1 MNLKINK
8 TDPPLVN
15 LNDEKEPAEEDEKE
29 EEVEEHE
36 EEEMPQ
42 DDEEPETH
50 DENDVNIDLHEANVK
65 LASPKKTRK
74 VIKKKIKIKINQF
87 IEIFQ

>member
-29 EEVEEHE
+29 EEVEED

-74 VIKKKIKIKINQF
+74 VIKTKMKNLINQF
-87 IEIFQ
+87 IKIFQ